1 MTDKKKKNILEL
13 TRMTPEEC
21 RASGKLPLMVLL
33 DNVRSLNNV
42 GAILRTAD
50 AFSVQ
55 QVVMCGITGTPP
67 SAEIH
72 KTALGAEDSV
82 VWRHAPYTIDEVRRL
97 QKEGWHVCA
106 LEQTHNSIPLQN
118 FRVEPGKKYAIIPGN
133 EVQGVEQEVVYAA
146 DSVIEIPQEGAK
158 HSLNVSVSTGI
169 ALWHFFTA
177 LRNYG
182 LPDNV

>member
-67 SAEIH
+67 Q
-72 KTALGAEDSV
+72 
-82 VWRHAPYTIDEVRRL
+82 RRFIRQL
-97 QKEGWHVCA
+97 SEPKIQLCGVMR
-106 LEQTHNSIPLQN
+106 LIPLMKSIACKK
-118 FRVEPGKKYAIIPGN
+118 RVGMCAHLSKPIIQFLCKTS
-133 EVQGVEQEVVYAA
+133 E
-146 DSVIEIPQEGAK
+146 
-158 HSLNVSVSTGI
+158 
-169 ALWHFFTA
+169 
-177 LRNYG
+177 
-182 LPDNV
+182 